1 MLQILILGIALA
13 AFVLS
18 GTMAAGGTETIP
30 SPLQQ
35 VQEGVPF
42 DEIQCRD
49 GKVPMQSPGG
59 TPACV
64 SESSSTKLV
73 EMGWKAVAG
82 SQTNQEAARGGHACR
97 DQQETANVGKFDPG
111 LFDRIGEMLNA
122 NVTGSYSVLL
132 IVSDGDMQAV
142 EQILVDCHGATDVA
156 AASSLSFVTA
166 SVPLGEIQALSAY
179 DEVRQIGAGELF
191 EIPAV
196 LDYVEGT
203 TWVQIDPVQ
212 CGGNP
217 WGDARSSPDVIKEYY
232 ADLGVDVFD
241 LKVAHTHQ
249 LICAACSCPDGITL
263 SLRVSHDDVRTML
276 SLGFMPP
283 DKQPDAPR
291 KPRLSSADIENT
303 GDRPFVTT
311 WRTISPNES
320 ITIPVG
326 NATGAYTV
334 DWGDGSVSAN
344 VTGDQSHAYLDAG
357 EYTVRIS
364 GDFTRILFAED
375 HDNAYKIVS
384 IEQWGDTQWKSMAST
399 FRGVAFTSHA
409 ADTPDLSKVTDMSG
423 MFQDSDFNGDL
434 SGWDVSKVTDMS
446 GMFQDSGFNDD
457 ISNWDVSSV
466 KDMHRMF
473 THSVFNGDIS
483 GWDVSGVEDMGYM
496 FSGTPFNGDIS
507 GWDVSGVEDMG
518 YMFSGTPFNG
528 DISGWDVSG
537 VSDMSSMFRYASF
550 NGDISGWDVS
560 GVSDMYD
567 MFSYS
572 DFNGDISGWDVSGVE
587 DMGEMFFASSF
598 RGDISGWD
606 VSGVEDMHKMFASS
620 VFNGDIS
627 GWDVSGVE
635 DMSGMFRNALF
646 LGGIAGWDVSSVK
659 DMSEMFLDTP
669 FFHSHLSGWDVSGV
683 ENMHMMFRESSFN
696 GDVSGWDVSGVK
708 NMSEMFAGTPFNG
721 DVSGWDV
728 SGVKNM
734 YGMFAGT
741 PFNGDVSGWDVS
753 GVKNMREMFSR
764 ASSFN
769 GDVSDWDVSGV
780 KNMYGMFAGTPFNG
794 DVSDWDVSGVEDMG
808 QMFSGTPF
816 NGDISGWDVSGV
828 KNMGGM
834 FISSSFNGD
843 VSGWDVSSVEYM
855 GDMFRYASFN
865 GDVSGWDVSSVKNM
879 PRMFHTASSFNG
891 DVSGWDV
898 SNVETMSQMFSR
910 ASSFV
915 QNLGNWYVVL
925 DSTSINIGSGTTNIG
940 SIAAQ
945 NPILD
950 GQNPT
955 YGIGTGADSAL
966 FEIDGDILMTKPSVD
981 YGKAEYAVNIT
992 STGDFGVNN
1001 FRVIS
1006 VTVTGADYDETT
1018 PNAVPTN
1025 GDTSDTN
1032 MVLSSSNCNPEC
1044 IAMLKSW
1051 LDTSSPLTIEFDRF
1065 VDDSIDGEEGLYV
1078 QYSTD
1083 GTTWITLA
1091 SYTEDNNQD
1100 TDEWEVTSLTLDIE
1114 QNSASLRFVAK
1125 SNAPD
1130 EFIEIDNLSIYPKGA
1145 DPVAP

>member
-1 MLQILILGIALA
+1 MLKITMLGLALA
-13 AFVLS
+13 AFALS
-18 GTMAAGGTETIP
+18 GAVPAASAETIP

-64 SESSSTKLV
+64 NESSSAKLV
-73 EMGWKAVAG
+73 ERGWKAVAG

-97 DQQETANVGKFDPG
+97 GQQETANVGKFDPG
-111 LFDRIGEMLNA
+111 LFDRIGEMLDA

-132 IVSDGDMQAV
+132 IVSDDDKQAV

-196 LDYVEGT
+196 LDDVEGT

-217 WGDARSSPDVIKEYY
+217 WGYARSSPDVIKEYY
-232 ADLGVDVFD
+232 ADLGVDVID
-241 LKVAHTHQ
+241 LKTALTHQ
-249 LICAACSCPDGITL
+249 VVCGGCSCPDGITL

-291 KPRLSSADIENT
+291 KPRVSSADIENA

-344 VTGDQSHAYLDAG
+344 VTGDQSHAYSDAG

-384 IEQWGDTQWKSMAST
+384 IEQWGDTQWESMASA
-399 FRGVAFTSHA
+399 FMGVAFTSHA

-457 ISNWDVSSV
+457 ISNWDVSGV
-466 KDMHRMF
+466 EDMHRMF
-473 THSVFNGDIS
+473 TYSAFNGDLS

-496 FSGTPFNGDIS
+496 FSGTSFNGDVS

-518 YMFSGTPFNG
+518 YMFSGTSFNG
-528 DISGWDVSG
+528 DVSGWDVSG
-537 VSDMSSMFRYASF
+537 VEDMSSMFRYASF
-550 NGDISGWDVS
+550 NGDVSGWDVS

-572 DFNGDISGWDVSGVE
+572 DFNGDVSGWDVSGVE

-598 RGDISGWD
+598 KGDISDWD
-606 VSGVEDMHKMFASS
+606 VSGVTDMHEMFASS

-627 GWDVSGVE
+627 DWDVSGVE

-669 FFHSHLSGWDVSGV
+669 FFHSHLSGWDVSNV
-683 ENMHMMFRESSFN
+683 ENMYRMFRESSFN
-696 GDVSGWDVSGVK
+696 GDVSGWDVSSVK
-708 NMSEMFAGTPFNG
+708 DMGEMFLLSPFNG

-734 YGMFAGT
+734 H
-741 PFNGDVSGWDVS
+741 
-753 GVKNMREMFSR
+753 
-764 ASSFN
+764 
-769 GDVSDWDVSGV
+769 
-780 KNMYGMFAGTPFNG
+780 
-794 DVSDWDVSGVEDMG
+794 
-808 QMFSGTPF
+808 
-816 NGDISGWDVSGV
+816 
-828 KNMGGM
+828 
-834 FISSSFNGD
+834 
-843 VSGWDVSSVEYM
+843 
-855 GDMFRYASFN
+855 
-865 GDVSGWDVSSVKNM
+865 
-879 PRMFHTASSFNG
+879 RMFHIASSFNG

-898 SNVETMSQMFSR
+898 SNVENMSQMFSR

-925 DSTSINIGSGTTNIG
+925 DSTSINISSGTTKIG
-940 SIAAQ
+940 NIAAQ

-950 GQNPT
+950 SQNPT
-955 YGIGTGADSAL
+955 YGIGAGADSDL
-966 FEIDGDILMTKPSVD
+966 FEIDGDSLMTKSSVD
-981 YGKAEYAVNIT
+981 YGKAEYAVNVT
-992 STGDFGVNN
+992 STGYFGVNN

-1018 PNAVPTN
+1018 PNAAPTN
-1025 GDTSDTN
+1025 GGTSDTN
-1032 MVLSSSNCNPEC
+1032 TVLSSSNCNPEC
-1044 IAMLKSW
+1044 IATLKSW

-1065 VDDSIDGEEGLYV
+1065 VDDNIDGEEGLYV

>member
-1 MLQILILGIALA
+1 MLKIRILGIAFA
-13 AFVLS
+13 AFALS
-18 GTMAAGGTETIP
+18 VVVPAASAETIP

-64 SESSSTKLV
+64 NESSSAKLV
-73 EMGWKAVAG
+73 ERGWKAVAG
-82 SQTNQEAARGGHACR
+82 LQTNQEATHGGHACKG
-97 DQQETANVGKFDPG
+97 QQETANVGKFDPG
-111 LFDRIGEMLNA
+111 LFDRIGEMLDA

-142 EQILVDCHGATDVA
+142 EQVLVDCHGATNVA
-156 AASSLSFVTA
+156 AARSLSFVTA

-191 EIPAV
+191 EIPVAS
-196 LDYVEGT
+196 DDVEGT

-217 WGDARSSPDVIKEYY
+217 WGYARSSPDVIKGYY

-241 LKVAHTHQ
+241 LKTAHTHQ
-249 LICAACSCPDGITL
+249 LVCGGCSCPAGITL

-326 NATGAYTV
+326 NATGAYAV

-344 VTGDQSHAYLDAG
+344 VTGDQSHAYSDAG

-364 GDFTRILFAED
+364 GDFTRILLAED
-375 HDNAYKIVS
+375 HDNSYKIVS
-384 IEQWGDTQWKSMAST
+384 IEQWGDTQWESMASA
-399 FRGVAFTSHA
+399 FMGVAFTSHA

-423 MFQDSDFNGDL
+423 MFQDSDFNGGI

-457 ISNWDVSSV
+457 ISSWDVSGV
-466 KDMHRMF
+466 EDMHRMF
-473 THSVFNGDIS
+473 TYSAFNGDLS

-507 GWDVSGVEDMG
+507 DWDVSGVEDMG

-528 DISGWDVSG
+528 DISDWDVSG
-537 VSDMSSMFRYASF
+537 VEDMSSMFRYASF
-550 NGDISGWDVS
+550 KGDISDWDVS

-572 DFNGDISGWDVSGVE
+572 DFNGDISGWDVSNVE
-587 DMGEMFFASSF
+587 NMSEMFFASSF
-598 RGDISGWD
+598 KGDLSGWD
-606 VSGVEDMHKMFASS
+606 VSGVTDMHEMFASS
-620 VFNGDIS
+620 VFNGDLS
-627 GWDVSGVE
+627 DWDVSGVE

-669 FFHSHLSGWDVSGV
+669 FFHSHLSGWDVSNV
-683 ENMHMMFRESSFN
+683 ENMYRMFRESSFN
-696 GDVSGWDVSGVK
+696 GDVSGWDVSSVK
-708 NMSEMFAGTPFNG
+708 NMGEMFLLSPFNG

-734 YGMFAGT
+734 HRMFHI
-741 PFNGDVSGWDVS
+741 
-753 GVKNMREMFSR
+753 

-769 GDVSDWDVSGV
+769 GDL
-780 KNMYGMFAGTPFNG
+780 
-794 DVSDWDVSGVEDMG
+794 
-808 QMFSGTPF
+808 
-816 NGDISGWDVSGV
+816 
-828 KNMGGM
+828 
-834 FISSSFNGD
+834 
-843 VSGWDVSSVEYM
+843 
-855 GDMFRYASFN
+855 
-865 GDVSGWDVSSVKNM
+865 
-879 PRMFHTASSFNG
+879 
-891 DVSGWDV
+891 SGWDV
-898 SNVETMSQMFSR
+898 SNVENMSQMFSR

-925 DSTSINIGSGTTNIG
+925 DSTSIDIGSGATKIG
-940 SIAAQ
+940 NIAAQ

-950 GQNPT
+950 SQNPT
-955 YGIGTGADSAL
+955 YGIGTGADSDL
-966 FEIDGDILMTKPSVD
+966 FEIYGDILMIKPSVD
-981 YGKAEYAVNIT
+981 YGKAGYAVNVT

-1018 PNAVPTN
+1018 SDAAPTN
-1025 GDTSDTN
+1025 GGTSDTN
-1032 MVLSSSNCNPEC
+1032 TVLSSSNCNPEC
-1044 IAMLKSW
+1044 IATLKSW

-1065 VDDSIDGEEGLYV
+1065 VDDNIDGEEGLYV